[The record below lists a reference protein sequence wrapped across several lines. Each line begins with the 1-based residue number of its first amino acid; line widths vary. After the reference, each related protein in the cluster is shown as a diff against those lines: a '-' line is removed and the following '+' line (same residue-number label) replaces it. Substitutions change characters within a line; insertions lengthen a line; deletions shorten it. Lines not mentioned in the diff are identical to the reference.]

1 MLSQKERTRDKKIII
16 IKGQRLPAMVEK
28 EKVKKIMDNNVE
40 KQEEKKKRRQAFS
53 QNSSKK
59 PRNFRWSKTCAKPK
73 EKKKN
78 TNKRNSRDVDL
89 YRRKE
94 NRRGIN

>member
-59 PRNFRWSKTCAKPK
+59 PRNFR
-73 EKKKN
+73 
-78 TNKRNSRDVDL
+78 
-89 YRRKE
+89 
-94 NRRGIN
+94 